1 MRYITI
7 EDISTLIQNQL
18 VMQSVENDTAL
29 LDSIEDLVISEACAY
44 LAGRYDTD
52 RIFADPPLR
61 TGLLVRII
69 SCITVC
75 RAVRRNAARKVPD
88 TFFEYE
94 SWAVDMLEKLRDDR
108 MQLPPDIPTVK
119 DEDGTGVSPMIY
131 GHNRNGGWFL

>member
-18 VMQSVENDTAL
+18 VMQSVENDTDL

-52 RIFADPPLR
+52 RIFAEPPLR

-75 RAVRRNAARKVPD
+75 RAVRRNAARKIPD

-108 MQLPPDIPTVK
+108 MQLPPDIPTLK
-119 DEDGTGVSPMIY
+119 NEDGSDVSPMIY
-131 GHNRNGGWFL
+131 GHNRNGGWYL